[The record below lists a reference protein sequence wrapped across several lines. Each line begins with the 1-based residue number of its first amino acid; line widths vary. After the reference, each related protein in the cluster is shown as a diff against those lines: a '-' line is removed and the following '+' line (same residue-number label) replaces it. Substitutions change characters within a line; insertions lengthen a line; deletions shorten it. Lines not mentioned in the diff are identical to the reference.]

1 MNRILATSA
10 ALAAFTLLSV
20 PATADDHMTSK
31 GWTIVETNAQGK
43 ATKVSKDGFTYDV
56 CMSDAQDSC
65 INPRE
70 AGLNFGN
77 WPLNYW
83 PGKPASE
90 FDGPL
95 PPKPPR

>member
-1 MNRILATSA
+1 MKRVIATSA
-10 ALAAFTLLSV
+10 ALAAFAMISA
-20 PATADDHMTSK
+20 PAAADDHTTSK
-31 GWTIVETNAQGK
+31 GWKVVESSNGK